1 MNSPCPVRFR
11 YKAFQR
17 CHFLQRPPDS
27 EILFTSTSRLSRQ
40 DNLGSQLLPHTNI
53 NPIFSRLHLR
63 PHCSEVAGPAR
74 PPQLEAP
81 LAYIHTTPE
90 PDRSWAPEEATA
102 IMAAPDRKPFD
113 VQAAIQDTEDEANVK
128 SAELF
133 SLQTIPQ
140 TEEILRQKDQFAQEL
155 GLIHAQLRRLRAL
168 AGQAGEQHLF
178 FFLSHPL
185 QET

>member
-1 MNSPCPVRFR
+1 
-11 YKAFQR
+11 
-17 CHFLQRPPDS
+17 
-27 EILFTSTSRLSRQ
+27 
-40 DNLGSQLLPHTNI
+40 
-53 NPIFSRLHLR
+53 
-63 PHCSEVAGPAR
+63 
-74 PPQLEAP
+74 
-81 LAYIHTTPE
+81 
-90 PDRSWAPEEATA
+90 
-102 IMAAPDRKPFD
+102 MAAPDRKPFD

-133 SLQTIPQ
+133 SLETVPQ

-178 FFLSHPL
+178 LFLSHPL